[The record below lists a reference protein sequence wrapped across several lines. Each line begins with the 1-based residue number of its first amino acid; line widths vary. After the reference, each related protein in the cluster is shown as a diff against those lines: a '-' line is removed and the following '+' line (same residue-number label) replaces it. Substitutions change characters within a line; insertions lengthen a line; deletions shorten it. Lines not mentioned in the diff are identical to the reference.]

1 MTDCIVMSLLPIT
14 CMGCGQIVRQDHNS
28 DVGFCFILHGQAQFP
43 VNSLIEVLFQCWTK
57 NWGFVLAGIRVL
69 QRGAMSSIENPSH
82 LLSSYGS
89 SGRTHHHSRASWP
102 LNDYVHRPT
111 LALVCLLCAHWIL
124 NCPYMCAGLR
134 YFKQSAAEKWEDQ
147 LWLLESQNKD
157 FVVLHPGRNSCT
169 VIIISISTTC
179 ESCAWVSKESGID
192 KTVVPPLL
200 LFVASLKLTLGLHL
214 HKRGGA
220 SSMVMPIFY
229 GNSV

>member
-1 MTDCIVMSLLPIT
+1 MRTLPIFYLL
-14 CMGCGQIVRQDHNS
+14 MGVVEELATTLEH
-28 DVGFCFILHGQAQFP
+28 HG
-43 VNSLIEVLFQCWTK
+43 LWMIMC
-57 NWGFVLAGIRVL
+57 ID
-69 QRGAMSSIENPSH
+69 
-82 LLSSYGS
+82 LLW
-89 SGRTHHHSRASWP
+89 HW
-102 LNDYVHRPT
+102 YVPY
-111 LALVCLLCAHWIL
+111 VPHWIL
-124 NCPYMCAGLR
+124 NCFYMCAGLR

-157 FVVLHPGRNSCT
+157 FVVLHPGRNSWT
-169 VIIISISTTC
+169 VVIISIFTTC

-192 KTVVPPLL
+192 KTVVLPLL